1 MGRMNLRCY
10 ILVQKIMSLSTF
22 VFYYQFKMFCI
33 SPKEFFSIES
43 KFGKKTKNQPYIS
56 ETVVEILISQ
66 AITLSSLVA
75 IRLVKIN
82 IYWSSFVTWPHVTYM
97 VRGMCS
103 IFFGHVTPN
112 QKWQLKSVTIY
123 YKVWQFNSAG
133 FFDIFC
139 ITKFGEV
146 ILLQNVSGITKCDR
160 LLLQSVSGI
169 TKCDRLLLQSVSGI
183 TKCDRLL
190 LKSVTD
196 FYYKVCQVL

>member
-1 MGRMNLRCY
+1 M
-10 ILVQKIMSLSTF
+10 
-22 VFYYQFKMFCI
+22 
-33 SPKEFFSIES
+33 
-43 KFGKKTKNQPYIS
+43 
-56 ETVVEILISQ
+56 
-66 AITLSSLVA
+66 
-75 IRLVKIN
+75 
-82 IYWSSFVTWPHVTYM
+82 
-97 VRGMCS
+97 
-103 IFFGHVTPN
+103 
-112 QKWQLKSVTIY
+112 TIY

-190 LKSVTD
+190 LQSVSVITKCDRLLLKSVTD